1 MYYRIC
7 FQVVDFKE
15 LDKAVKNAKS
25 VVVVGG
31 GFLGSEL
38 ACALG
43 HRGTC
48 TVPHI
53 VSQRNYCLLGLHEI
67 HYPKNFDCILIV
79 VCVFC
84 TFCN

>member
-1 MYYRIC
+1 MSHCIC
-7 FQVVDFKE
+7 LQIADFKE
-15 LDKAVKNAKS
+15 LDKAVKDAKS

-48 TVPHI
+48 TAAPHI
-53 VSQRNYCLLGLHEI
+53 SVSH
-67 HYPKNFDCILIV
+67 
-79 VCVFC
+79 
-84 TFCN
+84 

>member
-1 MYYRIC
+1 MHFKVNTSHCIC
-7 FQVVDFKE
+7 FQIADFKE
-15 LDKAVKNAKS
+15 LGKAVKDAKS

-48 TVPHI
+48 TCAATH
-53 VSQRNYCLLGLHEI
+53 
-67 HYPKNFDCILIV
+67 
-79 VCVFC
+79 FC
-84 TFCN
+84 FSLVKGDIAH

>member
-1 MYYRIC
+1 MVLALALLIVNYVSIYC
-7 FQVVDFKE
+7 FYLQIVDFKG
-15 LDKAVKNAKS
+15 LDKAVKDAKS

-48 TVPHI
+48 TEPHI
-53 VSQRNYCLLGLHEI
+53 LVYHQSEEPLLI
-67 HYPKNFDCILIV
+67 RAS
-79 VCVFC
+79 
-84 TFCN
+84 

>member
-1 MYYRIC
+1 M
-7 FQVVDFKE
+7 FQIVDFKE
-15 LDKAVKNAKS
+15 LDKAVKDAKS

-48 TVPHI
+48 TVPGI
-53 VSQRNYCLLGLHEI
+53 FV
-67 HYPKNFDCILIV
+67 
-79 VCVFC
+79 
-84 TFCN
+84 